1 MITVANS
8 NYIRLSQW
16 AAQHGMH
23 RMTAWRHYNA
33 GTLQTELQSK
43 KTGNIIYILTN
54 PDAPAGRTVGYARVS
69 SAEQKPHLENQA
81 NRLWAHA
88 GQNRIP
94 LDQVVSEVASGL
106 NDRRPKLRQ
115 LLGDPTVHTVIIERR
130 ERLARFGVG
139 MVETMLQA
147 RGGALMVID
156 DAEAPDDLV
165 RDMTEILT
173 RFCARLYGKRTAAN
187 RARRAMEVVSG

>member
-1 MITVANS
+1 MITS

-33 GTLQTELQSK
+33 GTLPPVLQPK
-43 KTGNIIYILTN
+43 KIGNIIYVL
-54 PDAPAGRTVGYARVS
+54 APPGASAGRAVGYARVS

-81 NRLWAHA
+81 NRLWAYA
-88 GQNRIP
+88 GQRGIL

-106 NDRRPKLRQ
+106 NDRRPELQK
-115 LLGDPTVHTVIIERR
+115 LLGDPTVHTVIVEHR

-139 MVETMLQA
+139 MVEAMLEA
-147 RGGALMVID
+147 RGGSLIVID
-156 DAEAPDDLV
+156 NTEVPDDLV

-173 RFCARLYGKRTAAN
+173 CFCARLYGKRSAAN
-187 RARRAMEVVSG
+187 RARRAIEVVSG